1 MSRGRFITIEG
12 IEGAGKSTAVA
23 AVRAWH
29 ERHERP
35 VDCTRE
41 PGGTPTAEAIRS
53 ILITPASDDPVPET
67 ELLLMFAARAQHV
80 ARRIR
85 PTLEAGTSVV
95 CDRFTDSSRA
105 YQGAGRGMSVEDI
118 EDLARIAQ
126 QGLEP
131 DLTLLLDLPVALGM
145 SRARQRAEFQ
155 GQAPADSD
163 RFEREATQFFE
174 RIRQGFLD
182 LAAAQPQRFA
192 VIDAAR
198 SLEEVTAAIHTVLD
212 ERLA

>member
-29 ERHERP
+29 EQHDRP

-85 PTLEAGTSVV
+85 PALDAGTSVV

-105 YQGAGRGMSVEDI
+105 YQGAGRGMSSEDI

-145 SRARQRAEFQ
+145 SRARQRAELQ

-198 SLEEVTAAIHTVLD
+198 SLDEVTAAIHAVLD
-212 ERLA
+212 ERLG

>member
-29 ERHERP
+29 EQQGRP

-85 PTLEAGTSVV
+85 PALEAGTSVV

-105 YQGAGRGMSVEDI
+105 YQGAGRGMSSEDI

-145 SRARQRAEFQ
+145 SRARQRAELQ

-198 SLEEVTAAIHTVLD
+198 SLEEVTATIHAVLD